1 MTKKTTRTRAEAKRL
16 MWEFYKENKS
26 ALPQSVSSHR
36 EQIINLIEEGLSA
49 IHAFREAC
57 NLVMLDTHCGRQ
69 SG

>member
-1 MTKKTTRTRAEAKRL
+1 